1 MKKKITIIFLICLIT
16 LTGCFGYR
24 DIDKALFCTAII
36 IDVDENENVLLYTE
50 LFHSYRSKEDNS
62 ETGTRIV
69 LTSKGKTLFE
79 AIRDQ
84 NKSASYKIN
93 YEQNKVI
100 IFTKR
105 AAEYGID
112 NFIDYLNRDQEL
124 LLRQYIMIFEGSP
137 EDLIKLKIKQ
147 EEYIGLFIYDLLRNE
162 ITKDFADVYQV
173 FEYLNDRH
181 FGQAISVMSIIRI
194 KEETIQED
202 LIIEGSGIIK
212 DGKMIEKMEGKDA
225 ASHSAIVGKESIKI
239 INIPNPMNKESDLI
253 LEMIDSNLST
263 NMIYKDNQII
273 LKKDFDIRAS
283 LAESQKPI
291 IFEDPKIQKE
301 VEKLAEKEFEKMCM
315 ETFEKYKKKGLDV
328 FRIKEMMLRKY
339 PNIDIENPIRITD
352 LKISVNMKLEG
363 SSDVIGFK
371 K

>member
-1 MKKKITIIFLICLIT
+1 
-16 LTGCFGYR
+16 
-24 DIDKALFCTAII
+24 
-36 IDVDENENVLLYTE
+36 
-50 LFHSYRSKEDNS
+50 
-62 ETGTRIV
+62 
-69 LTSKGKTLFE
+69 
-79 AIRDQ
+79 
-84 NKSASYKIN
+84 
-93 YEQNKVI
+93 
-100 IFTKR
+100 
-105 AAEYGID
+105 
-112 NFIDYLNRDQEL
+112 
-124 LLRQYIMIFEGSP
+124 
-137 EDLIKLKIKQ
+137 LKIKQ

-253 LEMIDSNLST
+253 LEMIDSNLSI